1 MGRDDTLY
9 LSCSRSSSF
18 ILSPNDTSRRV
29 CLANLVR
36 SMTDGQFHILYFIRY
51 FLISSFISIEIVQ
64 VSFMKQ
70 FLTNYSVSFSKRE
83 LPNLC
88 SFKYRNIERNISSE
102 Y

>member
-36 SMTDGQFHILYFIRY
+36 SMTDGRTDRQFHILYFIRY
-51 FLISSFISIEIVQ
+51 FLIFSFISIEIVQ
-64 VSFMKQ
+64 VSFLKQ
-70 FLTNYSVSFSKRE
+70 FLINYSVSFSKVERISA
-83 LPNLC
+83 L
-88 SFKYRNIERNISSE
+88 SNIEM
-102 Y
+102 

>member
-36 SMTDGQFHILYFIRY
+36 SMTDGQFHIRY

>member
-36 SMTDGQFHILYFIRY
+36 SMTDGQTD
-51 FLISSFISIEIVQ
+51 SFIFYI
-64 VSFMKQ
+64 SFDI
-70 FLTNYSVSFSKRE
+70 F
-83 LPNLC
+83 
-88 SFKYRNIERNISSE
+88 
-102 Y
+102 